1 MITLIRFSFRTGRV
15 VVGATGAKV
24 VARRRKNGLILI
36 ASDMIEKKAGA
47 IRRWA
52 EGAGV
57 PVYAPLI
64 ASDLADA
71 AGRARCEVVY
81 IYDPGLSRSIGNEL
95 GGIV

>member
-1 MITLIRFSFRTGRV
+1 M
-15 VVGATGAKV
+15 VGATGAKV
-24 VARRRKNGLILI
+24 VARRRKTGVILI

-57 PVYAPLI
+57 PVYASLT
-64 ASDLADA
+64 AAELAET
-71 AGRARCEVVY
+71 AGRERCEVVY